1 MSASKDIVKMNKT
14 ENWESEF
21 KLNESIAPEVNIY
34 ETENDFFVI
43 AFVPGVK
50 RDLIKV
56 RIQNDK
62 LVIKA
67 KLNTDENSDVEFIHK
82 EREIGNYYRELRL
95 NESVNQEKI
104 EAVYSEGILTVKLA
118 KSENSKPRNIEIE

>member
-67 KLNTDENSDVEFIHK
+67 KLNTDENSEEELFQKEVTEEEEF
-82 EREIGNYYRELRL
+82 EIPAFLRR
-95 NESVNQEKI
+95 QKF
-104 EAVYSEGILTVKLA
+104 
-118 KSENSKPRNIEIE
+118 